1 MLNSTVDWKRPQD
14 TPEARRRREAK
25 IERLLY
31 GGDDDVL
38 GKAYDGRLLARLFSY
53 VGPYRRQ
60 IVLAV
65 IL

>member
-1 MLNSTVDWKRPQD
+1 MLNSTIDWKRPQD

-38 GKAYDGRLLARLFSY
+38 GKAYDGRLLSTYQMCPSRPRS
-53 VGPYRRQ
+53 R
-60 IVLAV
+60 
-65 IL
+65 